1 MNCSK
6 CETALVE
13 GANFCFNCGQP
24 VPAQAQPTNT
34 EKSATKKIVGTIVYE
49 CHLSPE
55 YCGGHCEDTK
65 GICDRSVALL

>member
-6 CETALVE
+6 CDTALAN

-24 VPAQAQPTNT
+24 VSAQAQATVA
-34 EKSATKKIVGTIVYE
+34 EKPAAKKIVGTVVYE

-55 YCGGHCEDTK
+55 YCGGHCEDTE